1 MKRVLLSCALIGGLA
16 LPCAAQTLPQDG
28 ATMGKPND
36 QGMISIAS
44 KHSVRTTVTRLEQA
58 AQAAGLTV
66 FARIDHQANAEK
78 AKLALRPSV
87 LLLVGDPRA
96 GTLLMHQN
104 QTIALDLP
112 LRFLV
117 WESSDNRV
125 YISWNNLYWLAQRH
139 GIPPNFELL
148 STLSQNLL
156 KLAQKAAG

>member
-1 MKRVLLSCALIGGLA
+1 
-16 LPCAAQTLPQDG
+16 
-28 ATMGKPND
+28 
-36 QGMISIAS
+36 
-44 KHSVRTTVTRLEQA
+44 
-58 AQAAGLTV
+58 
-66 FARIDHQANAEK
+66 
-78 AKLALRPSV
+78 
-87 LLLVGDPRA
+87 
-96 GTLLMHQN
+96 MHQN